1 MKKYLLALG
10 LVSLIVGGLSA
21 QSVTITNTFGGNSD
35 NTGTSDFLKFD
46 DNGDKDTAVVGDRI
60 QLDVASEHIDSRV
73 RLNISGDNNFS
84 LGLQGYLNFRPFKQV
99 NFIGGNKFFWKWATP
114 GAYLG
119 AIDDYLV
126 HGKLADDN
134 GGGVVLNFDSENSK
148 VAATFAGAVG
158 LDSKLDLNFGTQFN
172 VKNLFIL
179 GLTGQDLTKS
189 SASFA
194 GYVALTAVK
203 NLTLNFGYTYNNT
216 DKGYIQGTQ
225 HLAQISV
232 GYKFEAIPL
241 TVYADGLTGLNNN
254 SNYIELTESYV
265 DLDSGSGVPF
275 YAAFR
280 ANYNVSDY
288 LDING
293 SVKVNHKLEL
303 DDSVTT
309 VTVYPYFDVKT
320 KIGTFRSGAR
330 VLFDSDDGYKGFN
343 IPFSW
348 QYKIAAKL

>member
-10 LVSLIVGGLSA
+10 LVSLLSAGLSA
-21 QSVTITNTFGGNSD
+21 QSVTLTNTFGGNSD

-46 DNGDKDTAVVGDRI
+46 DSGDKDTAVVGDRI
-60 QLDVASEHIDSRV
+60 QLDVASEHIDSRL
-73 RLNISGDNNFS
+73 RINISGDNGFS
-84 LGLQGYLNFRPFKQV
+84 LGFQGYVNYRPFKPV
-99 NFIGGNKFFWKWATP
+99 NFIGGNKFFSQWATP
-114 GAYLG
+114 GAYLA

-134 GGGVVLNFDSENSK
+134 GGGVVLNLDSEDSK
-148 VAATFAGAVG
+148 VAAIFAGAVG
-158 LDSKLDLNFGTQFN
+158 IDSKLDLNVGTQFN
-172 VKNLFIL
+172 VKDVFII

-189 SASFA
+189 TASFG

-216 DKGYIQGTQ
+216 DKGYIQATQ
-225 HLAQISV
+225 HLAQISA
-232 GYKFEAIPL
+232 GYKFDAIPL
-241 TVYADGLTGLNNN
+241 SFYVDGLTGLNNN
-254 SNYIELTESYV
+254 SNYNSTAEEYVELDT
-265 DLDSGSGVPF
+265 GSGVPF
-275 YAAFR
+275 YTAFR
-280 ANYNVSDY
+280 ANYKFSDN

-303 DDSVTT
+303 ADGVTT
-309 VTVYPYFDVKT
+309 VTVYPYFDYKT
-320 KIGTFRSGAR
+320 KFGTFRSGAR
-330 VLFDSDDGYKGFN
+330 IFFDSDDGYKGFN